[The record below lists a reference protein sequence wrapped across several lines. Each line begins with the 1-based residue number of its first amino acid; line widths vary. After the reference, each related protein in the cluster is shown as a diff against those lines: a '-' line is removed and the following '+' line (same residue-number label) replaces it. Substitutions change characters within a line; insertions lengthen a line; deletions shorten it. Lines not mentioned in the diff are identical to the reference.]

1 MASMR
6 FKFLD
11 SDEEDFVHTQS
22 LRCLDEVGIQVRS
35 PPIQKMLSDA
45 GADVD
50 RKTGVIR
57 IPEALVDEALERAPK
72 SFTLYSRNPK
82 YNMRL
87 PVDDCPYVGTTGLAI
102 HMIDRETGMRRPA
115 TRKDAVDFARLG
127 DALDPVDFLWS
138 TIIPRD
144 VPEESHTAH
153 ELWIS
158 LINSS
163 KHLQQV
169 ECRNSDDAKM
179 QIKLA
184 SLIVGGADELKKRPI
199 FSVVVSPDS
208 PLVFR
213 KDAIEGQV
221 ELARA
226 GIPIVSMDMPLSGI
240 TAPVTIAGTIVIVN
254 SENLASL
261 VITQLAAPGS
271 PQIYSSD
278 AVPGDMASGDV
289 GYGAIEVPM
298 IFSALG
304 QMAKRYGLPSMVGDW
319 GLGGESCP
327 GMHNS
332 YSEISSTTLDTFSG
346 TDLLSGIGSTDKA
359 KGASLEQM
367 VVDAFLW
374 KNWKGFL
381 RKMTINEE
389 TAALDV
395 IKSVGHGN
403 IFLTNPHTIKN
414 FRKELRLRDKSIVS
428 WETDPINRMV
438 PEAKAIVTKLLKEH
452 IPEPVDKSILKE
464 GGELIMNYERMLR
477 KSI

>member
-1 MASMR
+1 MALMR

-11 SDEEDFVHTQS
+11 SDEEDLIHSQS
-22 LRCLDEVGIQVRS
+22 LRCLNEIGIQVHS
-35 PPIQKMLSDA
+35 PSVQKMLLDG
-45 GADVD
+45 GAKVD
-50 RKTGVIR
+50 KKTGVVK
-57 IPEALVDEALERAPK
+57 IPESLVDEALKKAPK

-82 YNMRL
+82 HNMQL
-87 PVDDCPYVGTTGLAI
+87 PADNIPYAGTTGLAI
-102 HMIDRETGMRRPA
+102 HMNDMEAGKQRSA
-115 TRKDAVDFARLG
+115 TRKDAIDFARLG

-158 LINSS
+158 LTNSS

-184 SLIVGGADELKKRPI
+184 SLIVGGEDELKKRPI

-208 PLVFR
+208 PLVLR

-226 GIPIVSMDMPLSGI
+226 GIPIISMDMPLSGM
-240 TAPVTIAGTIVIVN
+240 TAPVTIAGTLVIAN

-261 VITQLAAPGS
+261 VVTQLAAPGS
-271 PQIYSSD
+271 PHIYSSD
-278 AVPGDMASGDV
+278 AVPGDMATGDV
-289 GYGAIEVPM
+289 GFGAIEVPM

-319 GLGGESCP
+319 GLGGGSHP

-332 YSEISSTTLDTFSG
+332 YSELSSTTLDTSSG
-346 TDLLSGIGSTDKA
+346 TDLISGIGSSDAA

-367 VVDAFLW
+367 VIDAFLW

-381 RKMTINEE
+381 RKMTISEE
-389 TAALDV
+389 TTALDV

-403 IFLTNPHTIKN
+403 TFLANPHTIKN
-414 FRKELRLRDKSIVS
+414 FRKELYQKDRNIVA
-428 WETDPINRMV
+428 WETDPSNKMV
-438 PEAKAIVTKLLKEH
+438 PEAKTIVTRLLKEH
-452 IPEPVDKSILKE
+452 VPAPVDKSILNE
-464 GGELIMNYERMLR
+464 GEKLIMNYERR
-477 KSI
+477 FKK